1 MLIFHRPAC
10 GDDRLKSPLMINVQ
24 IPLKMCKNN
33 VRFFLLLLF
42 LDHLNNVEQR
52 YRIEAIVREV
62 PGTDRG
68 VADTVCGLSDILA
81 MDVQFMC
88 PLSPVPDIRTGGN
101 YLSENQRIQGEPKSF
116 YQMMHASPG
125 PQQLIVRMSC
135 HDHYFLIFQEIGCQQ
150 KCLPLYFIFE

>member
-1 MLIFHRPAC
+1 
-10 GDDRLKSPLMINVQ
+10 MINVQ

-62 PGTDRG
+62 PGTDLG

-81 MDVQFMC
+81 MYIQFIF
-88 PLSPVPDIRTGGN
+88 LLIPVPDFRSGGN
-101 YLSENQRIQGEPKSF
+101 FLSPL
-116 YQMMHASPG
+116 P
-125 PQQLIVRMSC
+125 RMPRFTI
-135 HDHYFLIFQEIGCQQ
+135 YYNL
-150 KCLPLYFIFE
+150 L